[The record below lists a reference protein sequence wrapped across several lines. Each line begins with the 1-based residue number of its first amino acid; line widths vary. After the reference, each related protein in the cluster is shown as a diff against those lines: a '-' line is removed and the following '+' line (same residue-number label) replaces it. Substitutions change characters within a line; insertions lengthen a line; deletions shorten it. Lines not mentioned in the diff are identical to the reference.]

1 MPVMSYIDAV
11 TLALKEEME
20 KDPRVFVLGRMS
32 AKKAVYSRRQ
42 PVFTTSSAKSG

>member
-1 MPVMSYIDAV
+1 MSYIDAV

-20 KDPRVFVLGRMS
+20 KDSRVFVLGEDVG
-32 AKKAVYSRRQ
+32 KKAVCSRQQ